1 MNANLSQRLWKA
13 FVAMLIMAL
22 VVLTGGMAYEAIGRL
37 LDARPFPVR
46 GRMVDIGGYR
56 LNINCTGIG
65 SPAGIL
71 ESGLGESARS
81 WIGVQS
87 GVERFTR
94 VCSYDRAGYG
104 QSDPGPQ
111 WRSSLQIAR
120 ELHALLE
127 RAQVRGPY
135 VLVGHSF
142 GGYNVRVYAGLYP
155 NEVSG
160 VVLVDSSHED
170 QERFEPASVRAQADG
185 LQRLTPF
192 VPVLR
197 FFGVLRLREKLQPTT
212 IAGSKLSQAT
222 MQEVS
227 AQALRPNFLP
237 TALREYAAQVQS
249 AGNLGDLPLIVL
261 TASQATDPRNRD
273 LDGFRRAWL
282 NELKSSL
289 ARLSRW
295 GHQVVVHDRIT

>member
-1 MNANLSQRLWKA
+1 MGR
-13 FVAMLIMAL
+13 VIL
-22 VVLTGGMAYEAIGRL
+22 VR
-37 LDARPFPVR
+37 
-46 GRMVDIGGYR
+46 
-56 LNINCTGIG
+56 N
-65 SPAGIL
+65 
-71 ESGLGESARS
+71 
-81 WIGVQS
+81 
-87 GVERFTR
+87 
-94 VCSYDRAGYG
+94 
-104 QSDPGPQ
+104 
-111 WRSSLQIAR
+111 RSSVQIAR
-120 ELHALLE
+120 ELHTLLE
-127 RAQVRGPY
+127 KTQTLAPY

-142 GGYNVRVYAGLYP
+142 GGYNVRVYTGLYR
-155 NEVSG
+155 NAG

-197 FFGVLRLREKLQPTT
+197 FFGVLQLREKLQPTT